1 MYSYYG
7 PSCGSKNNLS
17 CVNYTNT
24 NNNNSC
30 QFTTTTDII
39 EKTQNGGERPVQNNY
54 CFNDLTECTNNIT
67 YFQCH
72 DNSLRIK
79 SMMSG

>member
-1 MYSYYG
+1 MSSYYG
-7 PSCGSKNNLS
+7 PSCDSKNYLS

-30 QFTTTTDII
+30 QTTTKSQIQGI
-39 EKTQNGGERPVQNNY
+39 AQGGGEDPVQNNY
-54 CFNDLTECTNNIT
+54 CFNDLTECTNNIK

-72 DNSLRIK
+72 DNSLSIK